1 MLPVGNDVVDL
12 RHRENIGK
20 SGDARFIGR
29 VFTARERDR
38 ISGTAKPDS
47 LLWALWAAKE
57 AAFKVVSRGDPAV
70 CSTPRRYE
78 ILLDGGGGGAAG
90 VVKPAGLT
98 IPADP
103 QPSGA
108 AEPPG
113 EPARITGRA
122 LTPRGEL
129 VLRIDM
135 TEDYVHALSA
145 PTEADLGRI
154 RARVDLLDAAAGL
167 DDASAFVRAK
177 LLEEIARCL
186 DCPPEEL
193 SVGKEPLGP
202 GAPRVFR
209 LGQPLAV
216 AVSLSHDGRFAAF
229 AFAADRPFPLTVS
242 SKTP

>member
-12 RHRENIGK
+12 KQPENQGK

-38 ISGTAKPDS
+38 ISGAANPDS

-57 AAFKVVSRGDPAV
+57 AAFKAVSRGDPAV

-78 ILLDGGGGGAAG
+78 ILLEGGGGGAAG
-90 VVKPAGLT
+90 IVVQTG
-98 IPADP
+98 
-103 QPSGA
+103 S
-108 AEPPG
+108 PG
-113 EPARITGRA
+113 EPGRITGRA

-145 PTEADLGRI
+145 PTAADLGRI
-154 RARVDLLDAAAGL
+154 RERVDLMDTAAELG
-167 DDASAFVRAK
+167 DASAFVRVK

-186 DCPPEEL
+186 DCPTEEL
-193 SVGKEPLGP
+193 SVGKKLPGP
-202 GAPRVFR
+202 GAPLVFHR
-209 LGQPLAV
+209 GRPLAV

-229 AFAADRPFPLTVS
+229 AFVPTARSQNPLLKKPLTA
-242 SKTP
+242 PEDP